1 MRDVILIG
9 SGKRILEEPGATW
22 RRRLAGARERC
33 RGRLSFM
40 TPEHHEV
47 RYFAVR
53 ELPRN
58 HGQPLEPEAIARG
71 VGLPLARVEAILEE
85 LERQRFFLVRD
96 DDGAV
101 DWAFTVTVEP
111 TPHRLRFSSGET
123 LWGA

>member
-1 MRDVILIG
+1 MRDVVLIG
-9 SGKRILEEPGATW
+9 EGPRIREESAATW
-22 RRRLAGARERC
+22 SRRLAGAGERC
-33 RGRLSFM
+33 RERLAFM
-40 TPEHHEV
+40 TSEHHAV
-47 RYFAVR
+47 RNYAVR

-58 HGQPLEPEAIARG
+58 HGRPLAPEAIARG
-71 VGLPLARVEAILEE
+71 VGLPRPRVEAILEE

>member
-1 MRDVILIG
+1 MRDIILIG
-9 SGKRILEEPGATW
+9 EGQRIREEPAATW
-22 RRRLAGARERC
+22 RQRLAGAGERC
-33 RGRLSFM
+33 RERLAFM
-40 TPEHHEV
+40 TPEHHAV
-47 RYFAVR
+47 RYYAVR

-58 HGQPLEPEAIARG
+58 HGQPLAPEAIARG
-71 VGLPLARVEAILEE
+71 VGLTLPRVEAILEE
-85 LERQRFFLVRD
+85 LERQRFFLVRN